1 MNDRIVTVFTPA
13 YNRGYTLGRLY
24 NSLLRQTDKRFC
36 WIVVDD
42 GSTDNTEDLVLA
54 WVKENKIEIQ
64 YYKQKNQGKPSAHN
78 KGVELTETEL
88 FTCVDSDD
96 YLKDNAIE
104 EIIATW
110 NNHPDDCIGILG
122 YIEREREGVLTS
134 CSNDTV
140 TKGTLRYLY
149 DHGLSGDTI
158 LIYRTDILKK
168 YAFPKFDGEKFIPEA
183 YLYDLLDKEGKLLL
197 LRKSLYVCEY
207 LPDGYTAGMAKLLYR
222 NPEGYFCYINQ
233 RLRFDSSLK
242 QRLADS
248 IRYDA
253 MAIAH
258 KRKGVIRNAVYP
270 FYALLAYPAGWIFY
284 KKRYAVYAGE

>member
-1 MNDRIVTVFTPA
+1 MSEKIVTVFTPA

-24 NSLLRQTDKRFC
+24 KSLLGQTDKRFC

-42 GSTDNTEDLVLA
+42 GSTDDTEELVST
-54 WVKENKIEIQ
+54 WIKENKVDVQ
-64 YYKQKNQGKPSAHN
+64 YYKQENQGKPSAHN
-78 KGVELTETEL
+78 KGVELSRTEL

-104 EIIATW
+104 EIITAW
-110 NNHPDDCIGILG
+110 NSHPDDCIGILG
-122 YIEREREGVLTS
+122 YREREGTILTS
-134 CSNDTV
+134 CSDDTLS
-140 TKGTLRYLY
+140 KGTLRYLY

-158 LIYRTDILKK
+158 LVYKTEVLKR
-168 YAFPKFDGEKFIPEA
+168 YSFPKFKDEKFIPEA
-183 YLYDLLDKEGKLLL
+183 YLYDLLDREGKLML

-207 LPDGYTAGMAKLLYR
+207 LPDGYTAGMARLLYC

-233 RLRFDSSLK
+233 RLKFDVSIK
-242 QRLADS
+242 QRLVDS

-258 KRKGVIRNAVYP
+258 SRKRIIHDAVYP
-270 FYALLAYPAGWIFY
+270 LYALLAYPAAWIFY
-284 KKRYAVYAGE
+284 KKRYARYAGK